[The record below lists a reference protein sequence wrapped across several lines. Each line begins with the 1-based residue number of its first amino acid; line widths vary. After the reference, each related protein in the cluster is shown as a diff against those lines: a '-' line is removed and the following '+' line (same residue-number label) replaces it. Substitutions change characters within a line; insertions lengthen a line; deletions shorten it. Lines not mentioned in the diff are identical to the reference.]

1 MGPTASFWEAFVF
14 LICVDFNQERS
25 PKQSDGDQT
34 KATEDQFNLD
44 GWGSRWMDVWMDGWM
59 DGGQDG

>member
-1 MGPTASFWEAFVF
+1 MFSNEGELCETNIYLSMWPRTSFWEVF
-14 LICVDFNQERS
+14 EFLLCVDFNEEWS

-44 GWGSRWMDVWMDGWM
+44 GWGSR
-59 DGGQDG
+59 